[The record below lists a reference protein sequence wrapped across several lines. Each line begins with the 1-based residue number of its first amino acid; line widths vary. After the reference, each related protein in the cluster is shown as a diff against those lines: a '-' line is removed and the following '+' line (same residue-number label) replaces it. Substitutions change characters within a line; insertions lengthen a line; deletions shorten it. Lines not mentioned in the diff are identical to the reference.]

1 MRACGTNS
9 LRIPAVAAIASL
21 AAGLGA
27 GSAAATPSVFRTTV
41 TAGTLGG
48 NVVGGRVTTAAKG
61 KLRGVDLRKRCRA
74 GRLVDFS
81 PPHGAD
87 SVKVRTD
94 SKGRWSVTLPEI
106 LPGTYKAFV
115 TARSLPADRSCAGA
129 LAKFDVELEIP

>member
-1 MRACGTNS
+1 MRTCGTNRW
-9 LRIPAVAAIASL
+9 RIPAVAAIASL

-27 GSAAATPSVFRTTV
+27 GAAAATPSVYRTTV

-48 NVVGGRVTTAAKG
+48 NVVGGTVTTAAKG

-74 GRLVDFS
+74 GRLIDFS

-106 LPGTYKAFV
+106 RPGTYKAFV